1 MKKKIKKIILLI
13 IMVLIAIIHTNKVK
27 AVEAYE
33 YHGYKCTSYSLE
45 EFLDFQNGKKT
56 DLNIVLSSDEPFYL
70 GAGQDGDRKANS
82 NPAQYY
88 KKWNFT
94 MPVMRTSKKNAN
106 TAGKII
112 KKSNGEQWAES
123 QYSSGDAGT
132 TSYKAIIINVPIF
145 CIDPTRSTPGIDAA
159 GYTLAQVN
167 NTGNFHD
174 DSSVGKYVEIYTV

>member
-88 KKWNFT
+88 F
-94 MPVMRTSKKNAN
+94 
-106 TAGKII
+106 
-112 KKSNGEQWAES
+112 
-123 QYSSGDAGT
+123 
-132 TSYKAIIINVPIF
+132 
-145 CIDPTRSTPGIDAA
+145 STPCTQSDVPRSGLCRS
-159 GYTLAQVN
+159 G
-167 NTGNFHD
+167 
-174 DSSVGKYVEIYTV
+174 